1 MHTFNSFHGS
11 HQVGIFF
18 LFSDRCLRPAFG
30 FRGIRSISLRP
41 ITCGIWLITIK
52 SLQTRALLIL
62 MLFIISRPIWICR
75 KQELSKEYGS
85 KAHWESKQHH
95 GICK

>member
-52 SLQTRALLIL
+52 IFTDSGLVNIDAFYHKSTDLDLQEAGA
-62 MLFIISRPIWICR
+62 
-75 KQELSKEYGS
+75 K
-85 KAHWESKQHH
+85 
-95 GICK
+95 